1 MAERGLMRRHM
12 PAANTEGVV
21 ADFNP
26 YLAPY
31 IERTRSHHA
40 GAGQIFKNQERDLIV
55 WQTRPAVPSDYEL
68 TLAAA
73 LEQIFAQKIYELPAL
88 VAALNAEGVQT
99 PDGGEWTEQSFLAAF
114 RRLGCLAFGDDPSKE
129 TTHGRR

>member
-12 PAANTEGVV
+12 PAGNTEGVV

-31 IERTRSHHA
+31 IERQRSHHA
-40 GAGQIFKNQERDLIV
+40 GAGQIFKNQDRDLIV
-55 WQTRPAVPSDYEL
+55 WQTRPAAPSDYEL

-73 LEQIFAQKIYELPAL
+73 LEQIFAQRIYELPEL

-99 PDGGEWTEQSFLAAF
+99 PDGAAWTEQLFQDTLH
-114 RRLGCLAFGDDPSKE
+114 RLGRLAFGAESSTGND
-129 TTHGRR
+129 HGRR